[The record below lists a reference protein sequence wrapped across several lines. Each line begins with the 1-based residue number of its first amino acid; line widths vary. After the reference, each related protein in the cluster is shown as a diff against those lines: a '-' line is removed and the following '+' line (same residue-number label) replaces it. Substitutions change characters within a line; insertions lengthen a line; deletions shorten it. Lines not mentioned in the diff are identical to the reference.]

1 MAGLLHLFAEQA
13 RRTPEAAA
21 LAFGQDERSWTF
33 AELQHRALCL
43 AGHLRRLGA
52 GPETRVGL
60 RVERSPDLVAAILGV
75 WQAGAAYVP
84 LDPGQ
89 PAARLEAMME
99 DAFAGEAAPLVV
111 TRPVLDAWLEEGGA
125 EDWAGG
131 PEAPDASHLAYLL
144 YTSGTTGRP
153 KGVMVEHGSLAQT
166 FDAFRRAFDFRPG
179 DRMPVLAPF
188 SFDIFLFELLAPIL
202 SGGTAVLMD
211 LQPVPDIP
219 RLVATPGLTHLHA
232 VPAVMRQIVDEVRRR
247 KVAPNL
253 RHVFTGGDAVPPA
266 LLADL
271 RAVFPAARVT
281 VLYGPTEATLVA
293 ASFTIEG
300 QLQLP
305 TGNVIGRP
313 LPGVSLRLSEES
325 EILLGGPGVARG
337 YWRRPDLTAAAFVP
351 SPEGRAYRTG
361 DLARQ
366 LPDGTIEFLGR
377 IDQQVKVRG
386 VRVEPGEVEAALAA
400 HPEVR
405 EAVVMT
411 RPDGRGEAI
420 LAAWVVLREGA
431 DRQDLTAF
439 LRQRL
444 PEPMIPT
451 AWAFL
456 SALPLTPHGKV
467 DRRALPEPESQAV
480 TDGAAPRNEA
490 EELLAGIWAEML
502 GLETVGVHDDFF
514 AFGGHS
520 LLAVQASAR
529 VRQMFGVEV
538 PAGAIFAAPTPA
550 ALAARMAAA
559 PVQSSSPLTPGLA
572 PASPPLSYAQ
582 ERLWL
587 LDQVM
592 PSNVYNVPL
601 ALRLAGPL
609 DTDAW
614 TRSLNEVRRRHEALR
629 TVFKDGPDGPMQIV
643 EPFVPLSIPVIDLE
657 GLGETE
663 AMRLAAEEAARPFD
677 LRTGPLLRA
686 TLLRLGAEEHL
697 AVIVCHHMVT
707 DGWSESVLL
716 REMEAL
722 SAASPLP
729 PLPVQY
735 PDYAVWQRQQSH
747 EESLAWWRQSL
758 PGDPQ
763 LDLPTDR
770 SRPAVRSYGGS
781 AVPVVLPGELTRSL
795 HVLARETGSTLF
807 MVLAAAFATLLHRL
821 TGSEDLRIGTPVA
834 NRVRPEIENLIGFFA
849 NTLVLRVDL
858 TGEPRGADLL
868 ARVRATALAAW

>member
-1 MAGLLHLFAEQA
+1 
-13 RRTPEAAA
+13 
-21 LAFGQDERSWTF
+21 
-33 AELQHRALCL
+33 
-43 AGHLRRLGA
+43 
-52 GPETRVGL
+52 
-60 RVERSPDLVAAILGV
+60 
-75 WQAGAAYVP
+75 
-84 LDPGQ
+84 
-89 PAARLEAMME
+89 
-99 DAFAGEAAPLVV
+99 
-111 TRPVLDAWLEEGGA
+111 
-125 EDWAGG
+125 
-131 PEAPDASHLAYLL
+131 
-144 YTSGTTGRP
+144 
-153 KGVMVEHGSLAQT
+153 
-166 FDAFRRAFDFRPG
+166 
-179 DRMPVLAPF
+179 
-188 SFDIFLFELLAPIL
+188 
-202 SGGTAVLMD
+202 
-211 LQPVPDIP
+211 
-219 RLVATPGLTHLHA
+219 
-232 VPAVMRQIVDEVRRR
+232 
-247 KVAPNL
+247 
-253 RHVFTGGDAVPPA
+253 
-266 LLADL
+266 
-271 RAVFPAARVT
+271 
-281 VLYGPTEATLVA
+281 
-293 ASFTIEG
+293 
-300 QLQLP
+300 
-305 TGNVIGRP
+305 
-313 LPGVSLRLSEES
+313 
-325 EILLGGPGVARG
+325 
-337 YWRRPDLTAAAFVP
+337 
-351 SPEGRAYRTG
+351 
-361 DLARQ
+361 
-366 LPDGTIEFLGR
+366 
-377 IDQQVKVRG
+377 
-386 VRVEPGEVEAALAA
+386 
-400 HPEVR
+400 
-405 EAVVMT
+405 
-411 RPDGRGEAI
+411 I

-807 MVLAAAFATLLHRL
+807 MVLAAAFAT
-821 TGSEDLRIGTPVA
+821 P
-834 NRVRPEIENLIGFFA
+834 
-849 NTLVLRVDL
+849 LVLRVDL

-868 ARVRATALAAW
+868 ARVRATALAAWTHQDVPFEKIVEALRPERRLDQNPLFQVAFGLNRQSATQWKRIPLHSGTAKFDLYLGIDEAADGGLSGVWELPADLFDPTTVQRFAGHWLRLLAGLAEDSSRRIGDLAMLSVAESHQITREHNDTAADYP